1 MKMRIYA
8 AVNGGKNYEKNYKI
22 INKNP
27 LTYNF
32 KYGKFIL
39 RGIYFL
45 LI

>member
-8 AVNGGKNYEKNYKI
+8 IVNGGKNYKIINKI

-39 RGIYFL
+39 GGYTSS
-45 LI
+45 

>member
-1 MKMRIYA
+1 MKMQIYA
-8 AVNGGKNYEKNYKI
+8 TVNGGKNYKM

-39 RGIYFL
+39 RGNIFL